1 MFVSQN
7 ILGSSRQAIQ
17 EQAIMEAKGLEELR
31 IKKEQQVLQSKLN
44 ELDSKISN
52 LEGKSVSSAQTPAST
67 PTPAKSMTLMHV
79 GLLAGGIVVGYFAFK
94 MLKK

>member
-52 LEGKSVSSAQTPAST
+52 LEGKSVSSASTISST
-67 PTPAKSMTLMHV
+67 PTPAKSMTLMHI
-79 GLLAGGIVVGYFAFK
+79 GLLAGGLVGGYFIFK
-94 MLKK
+94 FMNK

>member
-17 EQAIMEAKGLEELR
+17 EQAIMEAKNLEELR

-52 LEGKSVSSAQTPAST
+52 LEGKSVSSASTIAST
-67 PTPAKSMTLMHV
+67 PAPAKSMTLMHI
-79 GLLAGGIVVGYFAFK
+79 GLLAGGLVGGYLIFK
-94 MLKK
+94 FMNK

>member
-52 LEGKSVSSAQTPAST
+52 LEGKSVSPASAVA
-67 PTPAKSMTLMHV
+67 PTPAKSMTLMHI

-94 MLKK
+94 MMKK

>member
-17 EQAIMEAKGLEELR
+17 EQAIMEAKNLEELR

-52 LEGKSVSSAQTPAST
+52 LEGKSVAQTSAST

-79 GLLAGGIVVGYFAFK
+79 GLLAGGIVGGYLLFK
-94 MLKK
+94 FMNK